1 MDFTQKRT
9 EIGHSRTFIY
19 ISRIHSEILSFS
31 HITQKNHRMLSF
43 HRGSRS
49 SRGQRTTFKPIEEE
63 TTTSQRP
70 KSVAATHRPEQIL
83 AESDNRI
90 EKIAAE
96 RHRLGQLT
104 AEKFR
109 PPKTPLQ
116 GKIIT
121 VIKNSQPPQPHVTF
135 TLNARTAHSLEHLMA
150 QITAQGILGVV
161 RRLCT
166 LDGRK
171 VRTLEDLFKEG
182 DTRFVAMASH
192 EVFPR
197 F

>member
-1 MDFTQKRT
+1 
-9 EIGHSRTFIY
+9 
-19 ISRIHSEILSFS
+19 
-31 HITQKNHRMLSF
+31 MLLF
-43 HRGSRS
+43 LRGSRS
-49 SRGQRTTFKPIEEE
+49 SRGQRTAFKPIEEE

-70 KSVAATHRPEQIL
+70 KSVAATHGPEHIL
-83 AESDNRI
+83 AERDNRI
-90 EKIAAE
+90 EQIAAE

-109 PPKTPLQ
+109 PPKPSQ

-135 TLNARTAHSLEHLMA
+135 TLNARTAYSLEHLMA

-166 LDGRK
+166 LDGRR